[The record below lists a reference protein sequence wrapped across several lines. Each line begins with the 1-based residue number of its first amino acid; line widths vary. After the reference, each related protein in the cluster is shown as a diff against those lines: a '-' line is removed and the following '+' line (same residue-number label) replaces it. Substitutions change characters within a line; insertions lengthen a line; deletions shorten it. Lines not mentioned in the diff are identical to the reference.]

1 MYCDVTRTEKEDG
14 DGGMSRGGRSGLLS
28 SLAWEKSAKELEIG
42 VGIESMDEFTNHFG
56 SGQIEGT

>member
-1 MYCDVTRTEKEDG
+1 MYCDVTRTEKDG
-14 DGGMSRGGRSGLLS
+14 DGGMIRGGRSGLSS
-28 SLAWEKSAKELEIG
+28 SLAWEESAKEREIG